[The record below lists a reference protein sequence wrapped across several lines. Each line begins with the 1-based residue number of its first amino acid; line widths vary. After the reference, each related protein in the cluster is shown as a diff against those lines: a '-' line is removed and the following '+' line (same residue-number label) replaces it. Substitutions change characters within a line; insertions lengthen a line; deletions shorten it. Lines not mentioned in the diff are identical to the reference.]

1 MGISTMA
8 ETSETSRDV
17 QIFDPQAQP
26 WAPIPRETRL
36 PAELLTG
43 DAIQA
48 RLDQLRPVPGSVL
61 GGDSGLS
68 LRALPAAMRQPVQA
82 AVLMPIVMRGDG
94 AGMLL
99 TQRSANL
106 SHHAGQISFPGGRA
120 EHTDN
125 GPVATALR
133 ESHEEIGLKPEQV
146 RVLGALPQY
155 LTVTG
160 FAVTPIAAWVE
171 GNPALTPAEREVA
184 EIFEAPLEYLLDP
197 ANYRIHSAQLPD
209 GANRSYYS
217 VSWDKY
223 FIWGATAAMLRNL
236 YLALRPGT

>member
-1 MGISTMA
+1 MA
-8 ETSETSRDV
+8 DASDTSREP

-26 WAPIPRETRL
+26 WAPLPVEARL
-36 PAELLTG
+36 PSELLTG

-48 RLDQLRPVPGSVL
+48 RLGQLGQAPDSVL
-61 GGDSGLS
+61 GGDIGLS
-68 LRALPAAMRQPVQA
+68 LHTMSAAMQPVQA
-82 AVLMPIVMRGDG
+82 AVLMPIVMRSDG

-106 SHHAGQISFPGGRA
+106 SHHAGQVSFPGGRA
-120 EHTDN
+120 EHSDD

-133 ESHEEIGLKPEQV
+133 ESHEEIGLHPEQV

-171 GNPALTPAEREVA
+171 GNPALEPAVREVA

-209 GANRSYYS
+209 GASRRYYS

-236 YLALRPGT
+236 YLALRPGQ